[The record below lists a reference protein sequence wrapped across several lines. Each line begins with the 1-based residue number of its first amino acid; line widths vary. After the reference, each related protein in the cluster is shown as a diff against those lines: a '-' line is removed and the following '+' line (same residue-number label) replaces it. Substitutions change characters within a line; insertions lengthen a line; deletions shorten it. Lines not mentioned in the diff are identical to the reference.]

1 MAPCAGKR
9 FPAVSPRPLER
20 GEEDHV
26 NPDEAI
32 SSRTPATSG
41 GTSSLTLTVQP
52 FLVSR
57 FFRILQR
64 GFTLRTRLG
73 RSVAE
78 VLCSELALSEEFLDT
93 KVQTLFLNGK
103 AIDDPHTAMVSDGA
117 VIALSSAMPGL
128 VGATLRRGSTYA
140 AMRSQITYDRTESS
154 LSRAEG
160 TITIKLYNLLLDELG
175 KTVLENGI
183 TIGRDLLADFL
194 KDREEDFR
202 TGCLSAVFDGAPVE
216 PARVAHIL
224 SGPGAPVHD
233 MVRLT
238 VTSCE

>member
-1 MAPCAGKR
+1 M
-9 FPAVSPRPLER
+9 
-20 GEEDHV
+20 
-26 NPDEAI
+26 NPDEATA
-32 SSRTPATSG
+32 SRTPATPG
-41 GTSSLTLTVQP
+41 GMSSLTLTVRP
-52 FLVSR
+52 FLVPR

-64 GFTLRTRLG
+64 GFTLRTLLG

-78 VLCSELALSEEFLDT
+78 VLCSELGLTEEFLDA

-103 AIDDPHTAMVSDGA
+103 AIDDPHTAMVPDGA

-140 AMRSQITYDRTESS
+140 AMRSQITYDQAESAPS
-154 LSRAEG
+154 QAEG
-160 TITIKLYNLLLDELG
+160 TITLKLYNLLLDELG

-202 TGCLSAVFDGAPVE
+202 TGCLSAALDGAPVE
-216 PARVAHIL
+216 PARIAQTL
-224 SGPGAPVHD
+224 SGHGARVYQ

-238 VTSCE
+238 VISCE